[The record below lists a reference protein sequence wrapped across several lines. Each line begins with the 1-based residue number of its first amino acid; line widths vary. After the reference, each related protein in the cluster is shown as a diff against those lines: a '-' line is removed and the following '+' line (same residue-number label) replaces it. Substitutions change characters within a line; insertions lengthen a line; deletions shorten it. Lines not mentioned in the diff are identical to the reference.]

1 MSSYIKIA
9 IKENDLAKINRGLG
23 FAFTYVGAREKTT
36 KAFYDYFYCK
46 KGIDIIDK
54 KAKKFCKRAIKKL
67 MYVEK
72 IEKYN
77 QTNGKYKYVWSI
89 HKTKARIVF
98 ELLYKELDEKHRTE
112 LFNNI
117 YNVLLGY
124 CKDIEKSGEEI
135 IASPYVRDLEFK
147 LGDPDYVE
155 DRKYIKK
162 ILKELEKYNKILWE
176 RRAFTLNV
184 NDWQTIQSRKEIQ
197 NIKKQIKTSK
207 LFNCTIIIEIILV
220 IMGFALDN
228 IFSEKQFDLGWTI
241 ISIISILIPLSI
253 FFVNTFIKISKK
265 QHNKMVK
272 DQHEIIN
279 LFDDEICYYVITAES
294 LYDSLQNKINNSSS
308 DKPTKVK
315 IEAQLFYYIEI
326 SYYLNKSVSLI
337 STMGNNIEN
346 LVASPN
352 GSVIDRANIIS
363 FSRFQN
369 TVLLINEIYN
379 NLENIS
385 FDDKRLLETKEE
397 NRYYRKW
404 LTRITKTINN
414 EYGIDI
420 LNVNSA
426 EG

>member
-1 MSSYIKIA
+1 M
-9 IKENDLAKINRGLG
+9 
-23 FAFTYVGAREKTT
+23 
-36 KAFYDYFYCK
+36 
-46 KGIDIIDK
+46 
-54 KAKKFCKRAIKKL
+54 
-67 MYVEK
+67 
-72 IEKYN
+72 
-77 QTNGKYKYVWSI
+77 
-89 HKTKARIVF
+89 
-98 ELLYKELDEKHRTE
+98 
-112 LFNNI
+112 
-117 YNVLLGY
+117 
-124 CKDIEKSGEEI
+124 
-135 IASPYVRDLEFK
+135 
-147 LGDPDYVE
+147 
-155 DRKYIKK
+155 
-162 ILKELEKYNKILWE
+162 
-176 RRAFTLNV
+176 FTLNV

-207 LFNCTIIIEIILV
+207 LFNCTIIIEIVLV

-253 FFVNTFIKISKK
+253 FLADTFVKMSKK

-294 LYDSLQNKINNSSS
+294 LYDSLQNKINNPSS

-315 IEAQLFYYIEI
+315 TEAQLFYYIEI

-337 STMGNNIEN
+337 STMENNIEN

-369 TVLLINEIYN
+369 TVMLINEIYN
-379 NLENIS
+379 SLENIS
-385 FDDKRLLETKEE
+385 FNDKRLLETKEE
-397 NRYYRKW
+397 NQYYRKW
-404 LTRITKTINN
+404 LTRITNTINN
-414 EYGIDI
+414 EYNIDI

-426 EG
+426 ED